1 MCWFIII
8 ILQKTKA
15 ASVYF
20 YIWLYVL
27 RQVPNRKLMLILGV
41 RACQTHEW
49 RKKKKREQKSQGTIK

>member
-41 RACQTHEW
+41 RACQTHKW
-49 RKKKKREQKSQGTIK
+49 RKKKKRTEEPRDH